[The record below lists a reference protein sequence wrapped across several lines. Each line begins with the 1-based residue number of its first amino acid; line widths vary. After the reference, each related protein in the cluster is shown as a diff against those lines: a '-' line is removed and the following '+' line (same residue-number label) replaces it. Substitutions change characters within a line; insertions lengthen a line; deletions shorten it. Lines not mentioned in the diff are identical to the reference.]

1 MGALNRIDEDKMR
14 FIQTRHEEE
23 AAFMATAH
31 AKFTGE
37 LGVCMA
43 PSNPS
48 AIHLRPP
55 TARGLAKWR

>member
-14 FIQTRHEEE
+14 FIQTRHEEG
-23 AAFMATAH
+23 AFMATAH

-43 PSNPS
+43 PSGPG
-48 AIHLRPP
+48 AIHLRLP